1 MNRSGWCSALLVAA
15 VVGTGVAPRALQ
27 GQDESGGWEFVV
39 TPWLWFTNVG
49 GTLEVVGR
57 DRDFAMDADE
67 VFDALQIGFMAHV
80 EASTGRFAVFAEPVF
95 ARLEQSGSV
104 DTALGVRTATVSLD
118 LTAFDL
124 AGAYRVAGPLD
135 AVLGARYLGTG
146 VSAEGDGG
154 ALSEDRDSNVWN
166 AFVGARI
173 RTMMAEK
180 WGILVHGDLG
190 FGGSD
195 QNFMTQAAVQFR
207 PVPRF
212 GIDVGYKWLHNEV
225 TDPARPVGID
235 MDLRGAVLGVSF
247 VF

>member
-1 MNRSGWCSALLVAA
+1 MPKDTSFLCLGSALCGCVSAIKIALTLFLFMFMIGTQA
-15 VVGTGVAPRALQ
+15 VKAQQSDTRN
-27 GQDESGGWEFVV
+27 EFW
-39 TPWLWFTNVG
+39 P
-49 GTLEVVGR
+49 EI
-57 DRDFAMDADE
+57 D
-67 VFDALQIGFMAHV
+67 
-80 EASTGRFAVFAEPVF
+80 
-95 ARLEQSGSV
+95 
-104 DTALGVRTATVSLD
+104 
-118 LTAFDL
+118 FDL